1 MNSDW
6 QSVRLIGEPDLP
18 ADPHPVP
25 GTAELLLRGDS
36 DVIDAL
42 ERRLRADS
50 AGLGVLLDP
59 ARPGH
64 PDGDTA
70 HRLSAIGAKLAASV
84 PGVGQLA
91 RAEQTSTAAGHLRVL
106 TGLLPGGQR
115 GPFLFQCWQYW
126 SRPFTPAVRT
136 ELGAAADRIAA
147 GDPVTGDAARTAWST
162 YAQALRT
169 LMERNTAEGCP
180 VRPFEWFEHARR
192 VHRILGVTP
201 EAQACAALALRR
213 AQVSP

>member
-126 SRPFTPAVRT
+126 SRRSPRPYGPNSARRRT
-136 ELGAAADRIAA
+136 GSRRVTRS
-147 GDPVTGDAARTAWST
+147 PVTRRGRPGPRT
-162 YAQALRT
+162 
-169 LMERNTAEGCP
+169 
-180 VRPFEWFEHARR
+180 RR
-192 VHRILGVTP
+192 RCG
-201 EAQACAALALRR
+201 R
-213 AQVSP
+213 